1 MPVVRKTGGLNDTV
15 FDVDD
20 DEERASSQGMVT
32 NGYNFEGTDASG
44 VDYALN
50 RALAAWNTDKQVCL
64 ASHPAARWLMIGCRC
79 CVPTQCMHACCR
91 FIVQPSQSFCPCFKA
106 KHGMLPGRAK
116 SSSVHCREMRAAT
129 QVLRCGMTGVRCL
142 AAGLGR
148 PGGEDHGAGLE
159 LERACLGL
167 H

>member
-32 NGYNFEGTDASG
+32 NGYNFEGTDAGG

-64 ASHPAARWLMIGCRC
+64 ALHPAAWRLMVLVWLLCARA
-79 CVPTQCMHACCR
+79 VHAC
-91 FIVQPSQSFCPCFKA
+91 
-106 KHGMLPGRAK
+106 L
-116 SSSVHCREMRAAT
+116 
-129 QVLRCGMTGVRCL
+129 LRPVRV
-142 AAGLGR
+142 A
-148 PGGEDHGAGLE
+148 
-159 LERACLGL
+159 
-167 H
+167 